1 MYEKLYSMGDFD
13 LFYYLVEDIVRPYE
27 TACEIEKIN
36 PEEFNNVCEYFF
48 GGL

>member
-1 MYEKLYSMGDFD
+1 MGDLD
-13 LFYYLVEDIVRPYE
+13 LFIILVEDIVRPYA
-27 TACEIEKIN
+27 TACEIDEIN